1 MQGSAHHSLSLIK
14 MSPLVAIT
22 FFASRATSL
31 CVRLRE
37 IHALGLALT
46 PSPTRAR
53 VSTWQTNTSRTCTAS
68 SSPTPHQLS
77 SPTWS
82 VLPLFACFLASKKRN
97 SSTTFRKQQ
106 QTLGTR
112 DRSSSFV
119 VSTWRVK
126 KTCMMGSRQSCR
138 HGYDCRYVSI
148 HPDLPA
154 TCDLLPTKKRIRQ
167 AIHLTSKLPKKKS
180 RKRMDGWMS
189 HAARAYVCI
198 GSKSCHVNCS
208 FTWMR
213 ET

>member
-77 SPTWS
+77 SPTWL
-82 VLPLFACFLASKKRN
+82 VLPLVCLLPCFQKRN
-97 SSTTFRKQQ
+97 SSTTLRKQQ

-148 HPDLPA
+148 HPDYSA
-154 TCDLLPTKKRIRQ
+154 TCDM
-167 AIHLTSKLPKKKS
+167 S
-180 RKRMDGWMS
+180 RKRMNGWMDGWMS

-208 FTWMR
+208 LLWMR